1 MRDVNIF
8 LSGGMGNLSFEE
20 QTKWRSN
27 IKNEILF
34 GLLAVKGLGESIV
47 YKIIENRPYRSLEDF
62 MDKVKCNKKYRV

>member
-1 MRDVNIF
+1 MSRDVNIF

-34 GLLAVKGLGESIV
+34 GDCDYKYNPIFFDPTTHYNYEDNITSTTRNCTIEIV
-47 YKIIENRPYRSLEDF
+47 RL
-62 MDKVKCNKKYRV
+62 